1 MRISDWSSDVCS
13 SDLPVGR
20 MDVHA
25 RHHQAHVDERRT
37 EEPIEPGTPVL
48 VERDHY
54 DREHHAHHQRAL
66 DQAFVAARASPGGH
80 GVAYIDDVLAAPDR
94 ETLDHAALPDRTNS
108 VEGNR
113 VVVR

>member
-1 MRISDWSSDVCS
+1 
-13 SDLPVGR
+13 

-54 DREHHAHHQRAL
+54 DREHHAHHQRDLA
-66 DQAFVAARASPGGH
+66 QAFVAARARPGGT
-80 GVAYIDDVLAAPDR
+80 GVEDIAVVLDAAARANPDHSAWPLWNACAGTPHTR
-94 ETLDHAALPDRTNS
+94 P
-108 VEGNR
+108 G
-113 VVVR
+113 